1 MLEEIPRDVAYLGLL
16 FGLFVVPRF
25 LQRYHIPTAVTALSF
40 GVVAG
45 MGFGFLEDDPT
56 VSVVATLGIV
66 ALFLFA
72 GLDVRVQ
79 ELRRERR
86 ILIEHVV
93 LRLVALG
100 VSMVAL
106 TWIFGVGP
114 RASALIALALLTPS
128 TGFILDSLNRWGLS
142 KDEQFWIRSKAI
154 ATELV
159 ALAVL
164 FVVLQSTDSVRLS
177 LSALVIVAM
186 IAVLPTLFRWLA
198 SAVIPH
204 APNSEFGFLL
214 MVAAAC
220 AIMTRQLGVYYLVG
234 AFAVG
239 MAAQEFRRKLPVAAS
254 ERMFGAVEAFAA
266 LFVPFYFFHAGLGV
280 ARDDLGFAAI
290 AIGLSFILVAIPFR
304 LGLTVLH
311 RRWRLKESVQESLR
325 VGVPMLPTTVFTLV
339 LAEILRERF
348 EISPALFGGLI
359 VYTFINTV
367 IPAFVLRG
375 APAVTEFRDD
385 ILFVEH
391 EAAPGDGQGLA

>member
-1 MLEEIPRDVAYLGLL
+1 L

>member
-40 GVVAG
+40 GAVAG
-45 MGFGFLEDDPT
+45 IGFGFLEDDPT
-56 VSVVATLGIV
+56 VSVVSTLGIV

-100 VSMVAL
+100 LSMVIL
-106 TWIFGVGP
+106 SWLFGLGE
-114 RASALIALALLTPS
+114 RASALVALALLTPS

-142 KDEQFWIRSKAI
+142 RDEQFWIRSKAI

-164 FVVLQSTDSVRLS
+164 FIVLQSTSTAKLS
-177 LSALVIVAM
+177 LSALAIVAM
-186 IAVLPTLFRWLA
+186 IAVLPTVFRWLA

-220 AIMTRQLGVYYLVG
+220 AIITRQLGVYYLVG

-239 MAAQEFRRKLPVAAS
+239 MAAQEFRRKLSISAS

-266 LFVPFYFFHAGLGV
+266 LFVPFYFFHAGLALEREDVGL
-280 ARDDLGFAAI
+280 AALGL
-290 AIGLSFILVAIPFR
+290 GLAFTLVAIPFR

-311 RRWRLKESVQESLR
+311 RRWRLRESMRESLR

-348 EISPALFGGLI
+348 QIDPALFGGLI

-367 IPAFVLRG
+367 IPAFVMRG
-375 APAVTEFRDD
+375 APAITEFRDD
-385 ILFVEH
+385 ILSIEH
-391 EAAPGDGQGLA
+391 EAAPGEGQGLA